1 MFIIPRSLE
10 ITFKLCEYK
19 GLKIGFSIE
28 ETILVVYDA
37 ILEAFRIKKKSDFNS
52 EDSSVF

>member
-1 MFIIPRSLE
+1 MYHSSLE

-28 ETILVVYDA
+28 ENILLDYYNA
-37 ILEAFRIKKKSDFNS
+37 ILEAL
-52 EDSSVF
+52 E